1 MLFRNWKYLDYVSEQ
16 APGTPN
22 YTGHRTIILISY
34 FTDTIIYVLS
44 TLNGYDRDT
53 DQLIINA
60 LITTVTG
67 ILILL

>member
-1 MLFRNWKYLDYVSEQ
+1 MSEQ

-60 LITTVTG
+60 LITVTG
-67 ILILL
+67 ILILLQDLTND

>member
-1 MLFRNWKYLDYVSEQ
+1 MSEQ

-60 LITTVTG
+60 LITVTG
-67 ILILL
+67 RLILLHDLTND